1 MKAVREC
8 CAAADVARDFLNVCL
23 MTGPADGEPKIE
35 LRKFATFNADLDKLR
50 EWLTEAGCTHFAME
64 STGSY
69 WKPVYAALE
78 DSGIA
83 VIVANGEDVKA
94 RRGHKTDWQDCQF
107 LANLLRHGLVRPS
120 FIPPQAIR
128 DLRDLTRRRRQL
140 IGDAVSERNRVQ
152 KVLEEAN
159 VRLGSVL
166 SDVFG
171 VSGRLMLEKLLA
183 TEGEPDAAAI
193 ANLAQKKARAKI
205 PEIRRSIEGNRMR
218 DHHRRMLRRSLDH
231 LAFLEQQIDGI
242 DSEVRE
248 VIEKAGYTRAFEL
261 MQSIPGMQEISAAAL
276 LAETGADMSVF
287 PTAAHLSSWMGLCPG
302 NRISAGKN
310 SNSSISRGNRWART
324 ALVECAWAASAKKD
338 CQFRER
344 FHRLSVKGRKTRRGS
359 CGTFPRRRNPPHSHH
374 RSSVSGAEPAGTGRT
389 ETTEAHPALCAETRQ
404 TRHRRPLAP
413 TRTGNP
419 IPDSHRHPNLTSPP
433 TAVRSLIPHPNNPDL
448 PNEPDTT
455 NAPGQFIFERTYK
468 VVENTGA
475 RPAAIF
481 SNY

>member
-1 MKAVREC
+1 MAPQGPRKNISHETPACRPGKETTMKAVLEC
-8 CAAADVARDFLNVCL
+8 CAAADVAKDFLNVCL
-23 MTGPADGEPKIE
+23 TTGPADGEPRIE

-83 VIVANGEDVKA
+83 VILANGEDVKA

-120 FIPPQAIR
+120 FIPPQAVR

-171 VSGRLMLEKLLA
+171 VSGQLMLEKLLD

-231 LAFLEQQIDGI
+231 LAFVEQQIDGI
-242 DSEVRE
+242 DSEVRQ

-344 FHRLSVKGRKTRRGS
+344 FHRLSVKGRKPAVIAVAHSLAVVIHRTLADGIPYQEPNQPAPDERKRQRLIRHYVRRLGKLGIAVHSLRPEPETQHRTHTGTRTS
-359 CGTFPRRRNPPHSHH
+359 HSH
-374 RSSVSGAEPAGTGRT
+374 RQQMSST
-389 ETTEAHPALCAETRQ
+389 E
-404 TRHRRPLAP
+404 
-413 TRTGNP
+413 
-419 IPDSHRHPNLTSPP
+419 
-433 TAVRSLIPHPNNPDL
+433 
-448 PNEPDTT
+448 
-455 NAPGQFIFERTYK
+455 
-468 VVENTGA
+468 
-475 RPAAIF
+475 
-481 SNY
+481 